1 MCCYY
6 PKLKVKMGRV
16 HFFVGCDIVCFL
28 PSSTREP
35 ENVAKMNTSF
45 SIVRFS
51 CSKPAL
57 SS

>member
-1 MCCYY
+1 MLLLS
-6 PKLKVKMGRV
+6 KIESEMGRV
-16 HFFVGCDIVCFL
+16 HYFVGFDIVFFL
-28 PSSTREP
+28 PSSTREL

>member
-1 MCCYY
+1 MLLLS
-6 PKLKVKMGRV
+6 KIESENGEGAF
-16 HFFVGCDIVCFL
+16 FFVGCDIVCFL